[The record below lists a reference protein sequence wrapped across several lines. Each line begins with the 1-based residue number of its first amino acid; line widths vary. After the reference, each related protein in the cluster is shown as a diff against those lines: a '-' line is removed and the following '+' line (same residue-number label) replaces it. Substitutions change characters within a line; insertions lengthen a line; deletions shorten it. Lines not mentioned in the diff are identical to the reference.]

1 MSRKHFITNPDFTGF
16 GLFGLPFPVLGL
28 VLLCASVCTSA
39 VIRPQLAPAVPAAR
53 GAPKSAQLANQ
64 VNSAVL
70 SMPFLSIFDNLQYD
84 VISCEVILRGQV
96 VQEATKHDAVDA
108 VRHVEGVSNV
118 VDEIEVLPVDI
129 MDEGIRRAEYRAI
142 YGDPALE
149 RYAIGAL
156 PSIRIVVGRGHV
168 TLEGVVDDAMDSQIA
183 YNRALDHLQHVF
195 FGCQS
200 FYGFRHP

>member
-1 MSRKHFITNPDFTGF
+1 MSRNISSRIGLHRF
-16 GLFGLPFPVLGL
+16 GLFWIAFPVLGL

-39 VIRPQLAPAVPAAR
+39 VIRPQLAPAVPQPA
-53 GAPKSAQLANQ
+53 GPQIAQLANQ

-70 SMPFLSIFDNLQYD
+70 SIPFLSIFDNLQYD
-84 VISCEVILRGQV
+84 VMGTEVILRGQV
-96 VQEATKHDAVDA
+96 VQEATKHDAVEA
-108 VRHVEGVSNV
+108 VRHIEGVSNV

-156 PSIRIVVGRGHV
+156 PSIHIVVGRGHV

-183 YNRALDHLQHVF
+183 YNRALTISNVFSVTNHLQV
-195 FGCQS
+195 
-200 FYGFRHP
+200 RHP